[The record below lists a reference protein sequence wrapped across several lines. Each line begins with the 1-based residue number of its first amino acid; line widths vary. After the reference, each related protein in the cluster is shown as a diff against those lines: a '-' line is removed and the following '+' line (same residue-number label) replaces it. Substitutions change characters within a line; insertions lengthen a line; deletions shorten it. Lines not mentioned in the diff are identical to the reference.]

1 MAIVLERE
9 IIEEFLLESLAE
21 LLDVSA
27 AELATDVAFD
37 RYGIDSASVVELTAK
52 LQRLVGRKLDPT
64 LLYDYP
70 TIETLST
77 YLASVGE

>member
-9 IIEEFLLESLAE
+9 VIEEFLLESLAD
-21 LLDVSA
+21 LLEVPA
-27 AELATDVAFD
+27 TELATDVAFD

-52 LQRLVGRKLDPT
+52 LQTLVGRKLDAT
-64 LLYDYP
+64 LLYDHP

-77 YLASVGE
+77 YLASDGE